1 MRKIIAGLFSSLDGV
16 VEAPETWSMPYT
28 TSETGAA
35 VLRLFEEADTALLGR
50 NTYQQWSSFFP
61 YATNEQVPT
70 ADWMN
75 SSPKYVVSS
84 SLTGV
89 EEWKNSHLITGGDIV
104 GQLRE
109 LKQQPGGTINVGGS
123 ITLVQWLMRNG
134 LLDELYLQIN
144 PIVVGTGRTLAAG
157 EQVPMTLASSRTFA
171 NGVIEAHYSLQ
182 AR

>member
-16 VEAPETWSMPYT
+16 VEAPELWNMPYSS
-28 TSETGAA
+28 SETGAA
-35 VLRLFEEADTALLGR
+35 LMRLFEDADTALLGR

-61 YATNEQVPT
+61 HASNEQVPT

-84 SLTGV
+84 TLTGV
-89 EEWKNSHLITGGDIV
+89 EEWKNSNLVTGEDIT
-104 GQLRE
+104 GQLRA
-109 LKQQPGGTINVGGS
+109 LKEQPGGTINVGGS

-144 PIVVGTGRTLAAG
+144 PVVVGTGRTLAGG
-157 EQVPMTLASSRTFA
+157 EQIPLTLASSHTFS

>member
-16 VEAPETWSMPYT
+16 VEAPETWSMPYANGET
-28 TSETGAA
+28 TAA
-35 VLRLFEEADTALLGR
+35 LMRLFEDADTALLGR

-61 YATNEQVPT
+61 YATSEQVPT

-89 EEWKNSHLITGGDIV
+89 EGWKDSHLITGDDIAD
-104 GQLRE
+104 QLRA

-134 LLDELYLQIN
+134 LLDELYLQID
-144 PIVVGTGRTLAAG
+144 PVVVGTGRTLSGG
-157 EQVPMTLASSRTFA
+157 EQIPMTPASSRTFA
-171 NGVIEAHYSLQ
+171 NGVIEAHYRLQ
-182 AR
+182 TR